1 LLDEVVAGAGKP
13 VAFVLA
19 GHNGSGKSTLWK
31 TRLSDRLQIPLINAD
46 RLTLSILPEPDR
58 KRRLPTWAQR
68 LRDEDERWQ
77 GLSQASAKALTYL
90 VMEKRMP
97 FAFETVFSHWQRNS
111 DGSYQSKTDLIVE
124 LQAKGYFVVLL
135 FVGLASADISIG
147 RVRQRLERGGHDV
160 PVGKL
165 VSRYPRTQ
173 KAVGHA
179 APIADMTVMFDNSFD
194 EKRAFSLVR
203 VQTGSQVLFDC
214 RDMAFKVDPTLRAVA
229 RAWLDKVAAFSWSPR
244 RTSSRRARRSK

>member
-1 LLDEVVAGAGKP
+1 
-13 VAFVLA
+13 
-19 GHNGSGKSTLWK
+19 
-31 TRLSDRLQIPLINAD
+31 
-46 RLTLSILPEPDR
+46 
-58 KRRLPTWAQR
+58 
-68 LRDEDERWQ
+68 
-77 GLSQASAKALTYL
+77 
-90 VMEKRMP
+90 MEQRMP
-97 FAFETVFSHWQRNS
+97 FAFETVFSHWQRNPE
-111 DGSYQSKTDLIVE
+111 GSYQSKADLILE

-160 PVGKL
+160 PLGKL

-194 EKRAFSLVR
+194 EKQAFSLVR

-214 RDMAFKVDPTLRAVA
+214 RDMEFKVDATLRAVA
-229 RAWLDKVAAFSWSPR
+229 RTWMDKVAVFAGNPSRLPA
-244 RTSSRRARRSK
+244 RRARRSK